1 MARWTTIIVYLS
13 LVTAHLFVAAVSQYR
28 DRESLCES
36 RQTCASCLQTPR
48 CVWCSMTASTQNV
61 SAPLLRCVSKQTY
74 LKEGNF
80 WCQPSAVINDENMMD
95 ILENRQLSSI
105 KGKDPVQVQPQRIRL
120 RLRLGEEYRVTMK
133 YSQAEDYP
141 VDLYYLMDLS
151 ASMEPYRNKLSKLGL
166 QLAKAMQKLTSNFR
180 IGFGSFVD
188 KVVLPMTS
196 TQPDKLESPCILKTG
211 RPCAPPYD
219 YKNQM
224 PLTENV
230 ALFED
235 QVQAAP
241 VSGNLD
247 GPEGGLDAMMQVI
260 VCTKEIGWRQK
271 ARHLIVFSTD
281 AIFHIAGDG
290 KLAGIVEPNDCKC
303 HLDENGFYTY
313 SLLQDYPSISQLNRK
328 AREHNMNIIFA
339 VPDHKNATYQR
350 LSRSIS
356 GSSTG
361 TLENDSQNVV
371 ALVSSE
377 YEKLVDSVTII
388 DTAPK
393 MIDVK
398 YFSRCLNKTG
408 ELLERQECEGLRVG
422 NIIEFEIVL
431 KVVECPK
438 DPKDWHQTM
447 EIKPRGLNESLTI
460 DLEIICDCPCE
471 KPGHLGYQP
480 NAIECKDR
488 GTSVCGVC
496 SCNSGFY
503 GKQCEC
509 EGSDIGADKL
519 NSITDCKPDNQT
531 VEICSG
537 HGTCKCGVCDCDKRP
552 NNPQELFYGKYCE
565 CDNFSCKRSGGQ
577 VCGGRGKCECGTC
590 NCLPGWGGET
600 CDCKETNSTCI
611 PPSGENVE
619 ICSGR
624 GNCICGSCH
633 CHERDNIRYS
643 GQYCEECPTCPGQ
656 RCEELKDC
664 VEYVAYDTGPLAK
677 NGEYDLCM
685 HEIEIVDTVEED
697 PMKDEEAD
705 ARICRTP
712 GDAGCT
718 FVFKYQYHRAG
729 TGGDIKIFKIQAER
743 ERTCPTPINV
753 FGVALGVVISTVI
766 IGFLILLIWKILTII
781 HDKREYAKFEKER
794 ALAKWDRGEN
804 PLYKQATSTFNNPT
818 FQEYAT
824 N

>member
-1 MARWTTIIVYLS
+1 MTRWTIIVF
-13 LVTAHLFVAAVSQYR
+13 LFVMCFFVAVISQHR
-28 DRESLCES
+28 DRENLCES
-36 RQTCASCLQTPR
+36 RLTCASCLQTSQ
-48 CVWCSMTASTQNV
+48 CVWCSTTKMNS
-61 SAPLLRCVSKQTY
+61 PFLRCVSNHTY
-74 LKEGNF
+74 TKKGEH
-80 WCQPSAVINDENMMD
+80 WCKRSDVIQYNNTMKF
-95 ILENRQLSSI
+95 LENRKLSSI
-105 KGKDPVQVQPQRIRL
+105 KGKDPVQVQPQRIHLSLKQGEDYRL
-120 RLRLGEEYRVTMK
+120 TMK

-151 ASMEPYRNKLSKLGL
+151 ASMEPYRDQLSKLGL
-166 QLAKAMQKLTSNFR
+166 ELVKAMQKLTSNFR

-196 TQPDKLESPCILKTG
+196 TEPEKLKSPCTLKNG
-211 RPCAPPYD
+211 KPCAPPYD

-230 ALFED
+230 ALFKD

-281 AIFHIAGDG
+281 AIFHVAGDG
-290 KLAGIVEPNDCKC
+290 RLAGIVEPNDCKC
-303 HLDENGFYTY
+303 HLDEKGFYTY

-361 TLENDSQNVV
+361 TLDNNSQNVV

-377 YEKLVDSVTII
+377 YEKLVKSVKII

-408 ELLERQECEGLRVG
+408 EMLERQECEGLRVG
-422 NIIEFEIVL
+422 NVIEFEVVL
-431 KVVECPK
+431 KLTECPK
-438 DPKDWHQTM
+438 DPKDWRQTM
-447 EIKPRGLNESLTI
+447 EIKPRDLNESLII
-460 DLEIICDCPCE
+460 DLEMICDCPCE
-471 KPGHLGYQP
+471 KPGHSGYQP
-480 NAIECKDR
+480 NAAECK
-488 GTSVCGVC
+488 GNGISMCGVC
-496 SCNSGFY
+496 SCNSGFH

-509 EGSDIGADKL
+509 EGSEIAAD
-519 NSITDCKPDNQT
+519 NSISTDGCKPDNQT
-531 VEICSG
+531 TEICSG
-537 HGTCKCGVCDCDKRP
+537 HGVCKCGVCDCDKRP
-552 NNPQELFYGKYCE
+552 NNPEEVFYGQYCE
-565 CDNFSCKRSGGQ
+565 CDNFSCKRSHGQ

-611 PPSGENVE
+611 PPSGGNVE

-624 GNCICGSCH
+624 GNCICGNCH

-664 VEYVAYDTGPLAK
+664 VECMAYNTGPFAK
-677 NGEYDLCM
+677 NGKCDLCM
-685 HEIEIVDTVEED
+685 HEVDIVDVIEED
-697 PMKDEEAD
+697 PMDEKTD
-705 ARICRTP
+705 ARMCRTP
-712 GDAGCT
+712 GDAGCS
-718 FVFKYQYHRAG
+718 FVFKYQYHRDG
-729 TGGDIKIFKIQAER
+729 TGGDIKIFKIQAQKEKI
-743 ERTCPTPINV
+743 CPTPLNV
-753 FGVALGVVISTVI
+753 FGVALGVVASTVI
-766 IGFLILLIWKILTII
+766 IGFLILLIWKILMMI
-781 HDKREYAKFEKER
+781 HDKREYARFEKER

-818 FQEYAT
+818 FGK
-824 N
+824 

>member
-1 MARWTTIIVYLS
+1 MHV
-13 LVTAHLFVAAVSQYR
+13 
-28 DRESLCES
+28 
-36 RQTCASCLQTPR
+36 
-48 CVWCSMTASTQNV
+48 M
-61 SAPLLRCVSKQTY
+61 
-74 LKEGNF
+74 
-80 WCQPSAVINDENMMD
+80 
-95 ILENRQLSSI
+95 ENRQLSSI
-105 KGKDPVQVQPQRIRL
+105 KGKDPVQVQPQRIHL
-120 RLRLGEEYRVTMK
+120 RLRPGEDYRVTMK

-151 ASMEPYRNKLSKLGL
+151 ASMEPYRDKLSKLGL
-166 QLAKAMQKLTSNFR
+166 QLAEAMQKLTSNFR

-188 KVVLPMTS
+188 KVILPMTN
-196 TQPDKLESPCILKTG
+196 TQPDKLQSPCTLKTG
-211 RPCAPPYD
+211 KPCAPPYD

-230 ALFED
+230 VLFED

-303 HLDENGFYTY
+303 HLDEKGFYTH
-313 SLLQDYPSISQLNRK
+313 SLLQDYPSISQINKK

-339 VPDHKNATYQR
+339 VPDHKSATYQR

-361 TLENDSQNVV
+361 TLENNSQNVV
-371 ALVSSE
+371 ALVRNE
-377 YEKLVDSVTII
+377 YEKIVDFVTLI

-408 ELLERQECEGLRVG
+408 ELLERQECGGLRVG

-438 DPKDWHQTM
+438 DPKDWYQTM
-447 EIKPRGLNESLTI
+447 QIKPRGLNESLTI
-460 DLEIICDCPCE
+460 DVEIICDCPCE
-471 KPGHLGYQP
+471 KPGHPGYQP
-480 NAIECKDR
+480 NAKECKHK
-488 GTSVCGVC
+488 GTSACGVC
-496 SCNSGFY
+496 SCNPGFY

-509 EGSDIGADKL
+509 KGSDVGVDK
-519 NSITDCKPDNQT
+519 SISMNDCKPDNQT
-531 VEICSG
+531 AEICSG

-552 NNPQELFYGKYCE
+552 NNPLELFYGKYCE

-600 CDCKETNSTCI
+600 CDCKDTNSTCI
-611 PPSGENVE
+611 PPSSGENAE

-624 GNCICGSCH
+624 GECICGSCH
-633 CHERDNIRYS
+633 CHERNNIRYS
-643 GQYCEECPTCPGQ
+643 GQYCEECPTCPTE
-656 RCEELKDC
+656 CDELKDC
-664 VEYVAYDTGPLAK
+664 VECIAYNTGPFAK
-677 NGEYDLCM
+677 NEKCDLCM
-685 HEIEIVDTVEED
+685 NEIDIIDAVKED
-697 PMKDEEAD
+697 PVRDKEIGAYMCRIADEE
-705 ARICRTP
+705 
-712 GDAGCT
+712 GCT
-718 FVFKYQYHRAG
+718 FNFKYQYHR
-729 TGGDIKIFKIQAER
+729 TRGDIKIFKIQAQKEKD
-743 ERTCPTPINV
+743 CPTPINV

-766 IGFLILLIWKILTII
+766 IGFLILLIWKILTMI
-781 HDKREYAKFEKER
+781 HDKREYARFEKER

-804 PLYKQATSTFNNPT
+804 PLYKQATSTFSNPT
-818 FQEYAT
+818 FNASEI
-824 N
+824 NNS